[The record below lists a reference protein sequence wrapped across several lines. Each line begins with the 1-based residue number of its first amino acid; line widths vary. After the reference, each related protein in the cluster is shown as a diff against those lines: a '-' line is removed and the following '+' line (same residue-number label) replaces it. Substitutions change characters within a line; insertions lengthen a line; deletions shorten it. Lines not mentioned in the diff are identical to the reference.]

1 MTISLLKYAV
11 RLFIRAAAD
20 VDLLRCMIFSNF
32 KFFKFVCIFG
42 IPKFNMNVM
51 NRFSVMHRA
60 SEFDMA
66 AFAYAWAPLERR
78 WEPGVRQYY
87 YQAYMYAL
95 PCNTLTRPSI
105 KHES

>member
-1 MTISLLKYAV
+1 
-11 RLFIRAAAD
+11 
-20 VDLLRCMIFSNF
+20 
-32 KFFKFVCIFG
+32 
-42 IPKFNMNVM
+42 
-51 NRFSVMHRA
+51 MHRA